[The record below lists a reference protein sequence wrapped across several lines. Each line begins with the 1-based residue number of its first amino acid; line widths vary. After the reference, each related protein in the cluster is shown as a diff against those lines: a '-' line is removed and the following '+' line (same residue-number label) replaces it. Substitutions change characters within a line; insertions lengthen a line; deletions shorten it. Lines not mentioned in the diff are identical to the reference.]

1 MPIIERNNLNAKIAE
16 LKDRHGGDRSA
27 LMPILQD
34 LQEEYGCLTGL
45 IIQET
50 AHAMDIHPAE
60 VEGVVSFYSFFRT
73 EDKQGKY
80 IIRLCR
86 TISCELAGKAQV
98 ANQFENELG
107 IEFGETTPDGMFTLE
122 YTNCLGMCDQG
133 PAVMINDRLFARV
146 TPEMVPELIEDCRR
160 DFLKSRFPAVVP
172 SDVRKAGP
180 IIQSDVESGDAL
192 RAALGLSRPDV
203 IGGLRESGLKGRGGA
218 GFPTA
223 VKWQLAAAAKSDA
236 KYVVCNADE
245 GEPGTFKDRYLLY
258 DQTDLLLTGM
268 IIGGYAIGARKGYI
282 YLRGEYLYLKTHLL
296 EALARFRQ
304 EGRLGEAIM
313 GKKGFD
319 FDIELRMGA
328 GAYICG
334 EETALIESLEGYRG
348 EPRNRPPFPVDTGF
362 MKHPS
367 IVNNVETFVDAALIA
382 AKGADWFKEHGTE
395 KSTGTKLF
403 SVSGDCARPGIYEL
417 PFGTTVSQLL
427 KEVGAEN
434 TKAVQIGGASGH
446 CVPGSEFDRTI
457 AFEDISSGGSI
468 IVFDESR
475 DMLQVAKNFMEF
487 FVEESCGQ
495 CTPCRDGNVTL
506 LEGLEMLDEGCCP
519 ASYLNELVKLGET
532 MQIASKCGLGQSS
545 PNAFLSIVKHFKN
558 ELLGRTPKAS

>member
-1 MPIIERNNLNAKIAE
+1 MPIIERDKLNAKIAE
-16 LKDRHGGDRSA
+16 LLDKHGKNRSA
-27 LMPILQD
+27 LLPVLQD

-45 IIQET
+45 IMQET
-50 AHAMDIHPAE
+50 AHAMEIHPSE

-73 EDKQGKY
+73 EGQEGRY
-80 IIRLCR
+80 VIRLCR

-146 TPEMVPELIEDCRR
+146 TPAMVPQLIEDCRR
-160 DFLKSRFPAVVP
+160 DFLKSEFPEVVP

-180 IIQSDVESGDAL
+180 IIQSDVEAGDAL
-192 RAALGLSRPDV
+192 QAALELSRADF
-203 IGGLRESGLKGRGGA
+203 ISRLRDSGLKGRGGA

-223 VKWQLAAAAKSDA
+223 VKWQLAAAARSDN
-236 KYVVCNADE
+236 KFVVCNADE
-245 GEPGTFKDRYLLY
+245 GEPGTFKDRYLLF
-258 DQTDLLLTGM
+258 DQTDLMLTGM
-268 IIGGYAIGARKGYI
+268 IMGGYAIGARKGFI
-282 YLRGEYLYLKTHLL
+282 YLRGEYLYLKKHI
-296 EALARFRQ
+296 EDALTRFREQ
-304 EGRLGEAIM
+304 GRLGEAIL
-313 GKKGFD
+313 GKDGFD

-328 GAYICG
+328 GAYVCG
-334 EETALIESLEGYRG
+334 EETALIESLEGFRG

-362 MKHPS
+362 NNNPS
-367 IVNNVETFVDAALIA
+367 IVNNVETFVAAALIA
-382 AKGADWFKEHGTE
+382 AKGSDWFKAHGTE

-403 SVSGDCARPGIYEL
+403 SVSGDCKRPGIYEL

-427 KEVGAEN
+427 EEVGAES

-446 CVPGSEFDRTI
+446 CIPESEFDRTI
-457 AFEDISSGGSI
+457 AFEDVSSGGSI
-468 IVFDESR
+468 IVFDQSR

-487 FVEESCGQ
+487 FVEASCGQ

-506 LEGLEMLDEGCCP
+506 LEGLEMLEEGRCP
-519 ASYLNELVKLGET
+519 ASYLKELTKLGET
-532 MQIASKCGLGQSS
+532 IQIASKCGLGQSS

-558 ELLGRTPKAS
+558 ELLGRAPKVS